1 MVEKSKEEKEK
12 RYLHI
17 IYTTIRIWRHPSP
30 GIITVRRKKDAV
42 YNPGEHSPTSL
53 PKPRT
58 VLLPGAIRQV
68 SLQDWG
74 LEDRYSPESRVS
86 HHQGWPEQLWWQDR
100 RSVPVREGVW
110 WRQAPHKCSTTLPPP
125 LLQGSA
131 TPWRGGSAVPLFRY
145 RVLGHRHWKRET
157 PEGSNE
163 TLGIRKVLYMQ
174 YMA

>member
-1 MVEKSKEEKEK
+1 MRRK

-30 GIITVRRKKDAV
+30 GIIPVRRKKDAV
-42 YNPGEHSPTSL
+42 YNPGEYSPTSL

-58 VLLPGAIRQV
+58 VPLPGAIRQV

-74 LEDRYSPESRVS
+74 LEDRHSLESGSQRTVCLIIRADLS
-86 HHQGWPEQLWWQDR
+86 NSDDKTAGVCQ
-100 RSVPVREGVW
+100 SVKGCGGGKPHINVR
-110 WRQAPHKCSTTLPPP
+110 P
-125 LLQGSA
+125 LS
-131 TPWRGGSAVPLFRY
+131 
-145 RVLGHRHWKRET
+145 HRHFCRVVQHPGEVVPQFPFSGIESLDIGTGKGEA

-174 YMA
+174 

>member
-1 MVEKSKEEKEK
+1 MAQPRYHICTKKEGC
-12 RYLHI
+12 YI
-17 IYTTIRIWRHPSP
+17 
-30 GIITVRRKKDAV
+30 
-42 YNPGEHSPTSL
+42 YNPGEYSPTSL
-53 PKPRT
+53 PKPQ
-58 VLLPGAIRQV
+58 VVPLPGAIRQV

-74 LEDRYSPESRVS
+74 LEDRHSLESGSQRAVCLIIRADLS
-86 HHQGWPEQLWWQDR
+86 SSDDKTAGVCQ
-100 RSVPVREGVW
+100 SVKGVW

-145 RVLGHRHWKRET
+145 RVLGHRHWKKGKA
-157 PEGSNE
+157 PEGSNK